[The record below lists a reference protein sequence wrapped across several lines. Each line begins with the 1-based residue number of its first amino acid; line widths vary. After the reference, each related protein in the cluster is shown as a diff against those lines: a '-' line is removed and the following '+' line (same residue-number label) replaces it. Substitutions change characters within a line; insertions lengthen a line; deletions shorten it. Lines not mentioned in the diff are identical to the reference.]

1 MAQTVQDPT
10 HERIE
15 IVDQP
20 EDISGEEKKRSWLL
34 IPLVIVVIAAL
45 FFLARRFTGEREA

>member
-20 EDISGEEKKRSWLL
+20 EDIFEEEKKRSWLL
-34 IPLVIVVIAAL
+34 IPLVIVVIAA
-45 FFLARRFTGEREA
+45 FFFIVRRFTGERDA